1 MSIWFQGNL
10 GGSGY
15 HHGLDGGAYGMG
27 AIGQAPWV
35 DDSVYRVLDQIEQCI
50 LIYIYTH
57 LYKLSQSLLH
67 PLLS

>member
-1 MSIWFQGNL
+1 
-10 GGSGY
+10 
-15 HHGLDGGAYGMG
+15 MG